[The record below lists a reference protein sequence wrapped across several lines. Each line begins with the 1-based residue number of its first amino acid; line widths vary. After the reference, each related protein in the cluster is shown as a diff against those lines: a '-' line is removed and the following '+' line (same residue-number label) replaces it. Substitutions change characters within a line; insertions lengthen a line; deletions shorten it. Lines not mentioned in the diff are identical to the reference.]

1 MRWIPL
7 IYQYQEERRNRMSLK
22 ALLLKNKKSAS
33 LYVLGALITAGNNLI
48 FTLGLSYAFNIFT
61 VASVNEALRIGLTS
75 VCILMIPTLLQVCS
89 RFLRIGFM
97 TDILKEVRLMAYDKI
112 MSMDSESFK
121 GKSKQDYQSQLIS
134 DINLFEKDFF
144 LSLLNI
150 IFAVVSTI
158 LSVVVLSMISWV
170 IALICVF
177 TSIILYIITKIYEKP
192 VRNKRKESQKQ
203 NKVFNQAVSNLV
215 MGAKTLK
222 HYAQEK
228 VFSKRFHDDVLKLE
242 TIKADYFKL
251 NKNQE
256 VISHSIAMFSQIL
269 TFSIATYLLAMGKLE
284 IPALIIVLNLTG
296 QIVWV
301 MIMAFSFINKIK
313 ASIDIYNS
321 LVSLPTSGNES
332 YQPVSGIDF
341 KINSLSYAYDMKKV
355 LDDIN
360 LNIEKHEKILIHGPS
375 GSGKTTF
382 LNCLSQNLR
391 SYEGSIKFGD
401 TELKTIDH
409 KDFLNHSAYIRQT
422 HFMFEDSIKNNI
434 VLNQP
439 FDQEKFESVLKQ
451 AALFEW
457 IHTLDDKENH
467 KLVQNGSNVSGGQR
481 QRISIARELYAS
493 YDIIFIDE
501 PSASLDDEN
510 AEVIYDTILNLDK
523 TVICVTHRHLD
534 YLKSKFDKVI
544 SFEKLGEVSYETA

>member
-1 MRWIPL
+1 
-7 IYQYQEERRNRMSLK
+7 MSLK
-22 ALLLKNKKSAS
+22 ALLLKNKKSAF
-33 LYVLGALITAGNNLI
+33 LYMLGALLTSGNNLL
-48 FTLGLSYAFNIFT
+48 FTLGLSYAFNIFR
-61 VASVNEALRIGLTS
+61 VESVNQALQVGLIS
-75 VCILMIPTLLQVCS
+75 VGIMMIPTILQVGS

-112 MSMDSESFK
+112 MGMDSESFK
-121 GKSKQDYQSQLIS
+121 LKSKQDYQSQLIS

-158 LSVVVLSMISWV
+158 LSVIVLSMISWV
-170 IALICVF
+170 IALICVI
-177 TSIILYIITKIYEKP
+177 TSIILYLITKVYEKP
-192 VRNKRKESQKQ
+192 VRNKRKETQEE
-203 NKVFNQAVSNLV
+203 NKIFNQSVSNLV

-228 VFSKRFHDDVLKLE
+228 MFSKKFNEDVVDLE
-242 TIKADYFKL
+242 TVKADYFKL
-251 NKNQE
+251 NKNQQ
-256 VISHSIAMFSQIL
+256 VISESIAMFSQIL
-269 TFSIATYLLAMGKLE
+269 TFAIATYLLAIGNLE
-284 IPALIIVLNLTG
+284 VPALIIVLNLTG

-301 MIMAFSFINKIK
+301 MIMAFSFVNRIK
-313 ASIDIYNS
+313 SSIDIYNS
-321 LVSLPTSGNES
+321 LVSLPSNNQEY

-341 KINSLSYAYDMKKV
+341 KVNNLSYAYDMKKV
-355 LDDIN
+355 LDDIHLSIN
-360 LNIEKHEKILIHGPS
+360 KNEKILIHGPS

-391 SYEGSIKFGD
+391 GYEGSIQMGD
-401 TELKTIDH
+401 SELNTIDH
-409 KDFLNHSAYIRQT
+409 KDFLSHSAYIRQS
-422 HFMFEDSIKNNI
+422 HFMFEDTIKNNI

-439 FDQEKFESVLKQ
+439 FDKEKFENILKQ
-451 AALFEW
+451 SALFDW
-457 IHTLDDKENH
+457 IETLDDKENH
-467 KLVQNGSNVSGGQR
+467 VLIQNGSNVSGGQR
-481 QRISIARELYAS
+481 QRISIARELYAA

-534 YLKSKFDKVI
+534 YLKS
-544 SFEKLGEVSYETA
+544 

>member
-1 MRWIPL
+1 
-7 IYQYQEERRNRMSLK
+7 MSLK

-48 FTLGLSYAFNIFT
+48 FTLGLSYAFNIFR
-61 VASVNEALRIGLTS
+61 VESVNQALQVGLIS
-75 VCILMIPTLLQVCS
+75 VGIMMIPTILQVGS

-112 MSMDSESFK
+112 MGMDSESFK
-121 GKSKQDYQSQLIS
+121 LKSKQDYQSQLIS

-158 LSVVVLSMISWV
+158 LSVIVLSMISWV
-170 IALICVF
+170 IALICVI
-177 TSIILYIITKIYEKP
+177 TSIILYLITKVYEKP
-192 VRNKRKESQKQ
+192 VRNKRKETQEE
-203 NKVFNQAVSNLV
+203 NKIFNQSVSNLV

-228 VFSKRFHDDVLKLE
+228 MFSKKFNEDVVDLE
-242 TIKADYFKL
+242 TVKADYFKL
-251 NKNQE
+251 NKNQQ
-256 VISHSIAMFSQIL
+256 VISESIAMFSQIL
-269 TFSIATYLLAMGKLE
+269 TFAIATYLLAMGKLE

-409 KDFLNHSAYIRQT
+409 KDFLNLSAYIRQS

-467 KLVQNGSNVSGGQR
+467 ELVQNGSNVSGGQR
-481 QRISIARELYAS
+481 QRISIARELYAA

>member
-1 MRWIPL
+1 
-7 IYQYQEERRNRMSLK
+7 MSLK
-22 ALLLKNKKSAS
+22 ALLLKNKKSAF

-61 VASVNEALRIGLTS
+61 VASVNQVVQVGLVS
-75 VCILMIPTLLQVCS
+75 VGILMIPTLLQVGS

-112 MSMDSESFK
+112 MGMDSESFK
-121 GKSKQDYQSQLIS
+121 LKSKQDYQSQLIS

-158 LSVVVLSMISWV
+158 LSVIVLSMISWV
-170 IALICVF
+170 IALICVI
-177 TSIILYIITKIYEKP
+177 TSIILYLITKIYEKP

-222 HYAQEK
+222 HYAKEK
-228 VFSKRFHDDVLKLE
+228 VFSKRFHEDVVDLE
-242 TIKADYFKL
+242 TVKADYFKL

-256 VISHSIAMFSQIL
+256 VISESIAMFSQIL
-269 TFSIATYLLAMGKLE
+269 TFSIATYLLAMGRLE
-284 IPALIIVLNLTG
+284 IPALVIVLNLTG

-301 MIMAFSFINKIK
+301 MIMAFSFINRIK

-321 LVSLPTSGNES
+321 LVSLPSNGHES

-360 LNIEKHEKILIHGPS
+360 LSIHKNEKILIHGPS

-391 SYEGSIKFGD
+391 GYEGSIQLGD
-401 TELKTIDH
+401 TELNTIDH
-409 KDFLNHSAYIRQT
+409 KDFLNHSAYIRQS

-439 FDQEKFESVLKQ
+439 FEEEKFTKVLKQ
-451 AALFEW
+451 AALFDW
-457 IHTLDDKENH
+457 IDTLEDKENH
-467 KLVQNGSNVSGGQR
+467 ELVQNGSNVSGGQR
-481 QRISIARELYAS
+481 QRISIARELYAA

-544 SFEKLGEVSYETA
+544 AFEKLGEVSYETA